1 MGVFDEAVTA
11 GQDAARGVVER
22 ALAAKDAALESAV
35 EQLEVVTADRDL
47 IAAALAS
54 SEDDLKAT
62 QSALADAV
70 AERDRFA
77 VDLAAALARIAELEQ
92 GVVVPQKPRTILGAC
107 PLSGGMSTQG
117 VGNVVAR
124 WGEGVAVRLFADE
137 GDGWLAAPPLGSAGR
152 LLLSWKPS
160 LTRPVDE
167 AATLAALAG
176 LPAGSKV
183 CVWHEPD
190 VKARKGAAVAPM
202 KARAAE
208 FAAIVRRHRPDLDV
222 MAVLSGWTFDPSTS
236 FDPLAYVDL
245 GSFDVLALDLD
256 GLDGPKDYRPV
267 VAKAQDWMR
276 RNGVTRW
283 TVAEYGV
290 KLTTSFTATHRVGW
304 LNEQT
309 TALLELDWPPED
321 VCLFEV
327 DTTAA
332 RSYILATPAEQNA
345 WRTLITSAR

>member
-54 SEDDLKAT
+54 SEDDLKAA
-62 QSALADAV
+62 QAALADTV
-70 AERDRFA
+70 AERDRLG

-92 GVVVPQKPRTILGAC
+92 GEVVVPPTPRPMLGAC

-117 VGNVVAR
+117 VENVTAR
-124 WGEGVAVRLFADE
+124 WGSGTAVRLFADE
-137 GDGWLAAPPLGSAGR
+137 SDIWRPAPPVGDAGR
-152 LLLSWKPS
+152 LLLSWKPTLLS
-160 LTRPVDE
+160 PIDE
-167 AATLAALAG
+167 ARAVSALAG

-208 FAAIVRRHRPDLDV
+208 FAAIVRKHRPDLVV

-236 FDPLAYVDL
+236 FDPLAYVDVA
-245 GSFDVLALDLD
+245 SFDVLALDLD

-309 TALLELDWPPED
+309 TALLELEWPPED

-327 DTTAA
+327 DTNAA
-332 RSYILATPAEQNA
+332 RTYILTTPAEQNA
-345 WRTLITSAR
+345 WRALITGS

>member
-11 GQDAARGVVER
+11 GQDAARGVVDR

-35 EQLEVVTADRDL
+35 EQLDVVTADRDL
-47 IAAALAS
+47 IAAALVS
-54 SEDDLKAT
+54 SEDDLKVT
-62 QSALADAV
+62 QAALAD
-70 AERDRFA
+70 
-77 VDLAAALARIAELEQ
+77 ALARIAELEQ
-92 GVVVPQKPRTILGAC
+92 FVDPVPVRPLLGAC
-107 PLSGGMSTQG
+107 PLTHGMSAQG
-117 VGNVVAR
+117 VTNVVAR

-137 GDGWLAAPPLGSAGR
+137 GDGWLAAPPLGDAGR

-160 LTRPVDE
+160 LQVPIDE
-167 AATLAALAG
+167 GRALAALAG

-208 FAAIVRRHRPDLDV
+208 FAAIVRKHRPDLVV

-236 FDPLAYVDL
+236 FDPLAYVDVA
-245 GSFDVLALDLD
+245 SFDVLALDLD